1 MINYNRLCYEIK
13 RDLTNFSAKISKGL
27 KCPQQKFVH
36 QMLYG
41 ILAGNKV
48 HLSEIAR
55 SLKEDIKLKKTIE
68 RLSRNLHSFEEK
80 QPVMRDYLTLVKQYV
95 KEDYA
100 VIVIDNSDIAKPASR
115 KLEAL
120 AEIRDGS
127 TGEITQGYLTIEA
140 AVLSETG
147 KMPLPVYE
155 KVFSAAEEGFVSET
169 YENLCCLETLSDHF
183 SKRCV
188 RTLDRGFDA
197 NEFYRYFLKHNERFV
212 IRAKKNRNVIYNGRT
227 CNIMDAA
234 SKYKGNCR
242 MDFKD
247 KKGKNLHCKMSC
259 IPVRLCEFPA
269 EQLTLVAV
277 YGFGA
282 EPMLLLSNLKM
293 QEKKRLCHIVARVY
307 LMRWR
312 IEEYFKFKKQQFGL
326 EDLRV
331 MSLQSIR
338 NLNLFATLAAGYI
351 GLTSSVRSESV
362 YLKELKEC
370 SKRIYKIP
378 KFIFYAL
385 GYAIERVLS
394 MSRKGINSLF
404 PKRGKSQQLNLFEHF
419 KIEDAGAFVF

>member
-1 MINYNRLCYEIK
+1 MINYNRLGYEIK
-13 RDLTNFSAKISKGL
+13 RDLTNFSTKISQGL
-27 KCPQQKFVH
+27 KRPQQKFVH

-68 RLSRNLHSFEEK
+68 RLSRNLNSFEEK
-80 QPVMRDYLTLVKQYV
+80 QSVMRDYLSLVKQHV

-120 AEIRDGS
+120 SEIRDGS
-127 TGEITQGYLTIEA
+127 TGEITQGYLAIEA
-140 AVLSETG
+140 AVLSESG

-155 KVFSAAEEGFVSET
+155 KVFSAAESGFVSET
-169 YENLCCLETLSDHF
+169 YENLCCLKSLSENF
-183 SKRCV
+183 SRKCV

-197 NEFYRYFLKHNERFV
+197 NDYYRYFLKHNERFV
-212 IRAKKNRNVIYNGRT
+212 IRAKKNRNVIYNGKT
-227 CNIMDAA
+227 CNIMDTAL
-234 SKYKGNCR
+234 KYKGSYR

-247 KKGKNLHCKMSC
+247 KKGKTLHCKMSC

-269 EQLTLVAV
+269 KELTLVAV

-282 EPMLLLSNLKM
+282 EPMLLLSSLTM
-293 QEKKRLCHIVARVY
+293 REKKRLCHIVAKVY

-312 IEEYFKFKKQQFGL
+312 IEEYFKFKKQQFEL

-338 NLNLFATLAAGYI
+338 SLNLFATLAAGYI
-351 GLTSSVRSESV
+351 GLTSSVHSESI

-370 SKRIYKIP
+370 SGRIYEVP

-394 MSRKGINSLF
+394 MSRKGIKDFL
-404 PKRGKSQQLNLFEHF
+404 PKKVKSQQLNLFEYF
-419 KIEDAGAFVF
+419 KIEDTGAFVF

>member
-1 MINYNRLCYEIK
+1 MINYNRLGYEIK
-13 RDLTNFSAKISKGL
+13 RDLSKFSSKISKGL
-27 KCPQQKFVH
+27 KRPQQKFIH

-41 ILAGNKV
+41 ILAADKV

-55 SLKEDIKLKKTIE
+55 SLKEDITLKKTIE
-68 RLSRNLHSFEEK
+68 RLSRNLNAFDGK
-80 QPVMRDYLTLVKQYV
+80 QALMQDYLSLVKQHV
-95 KEDYA
+95 KDDYA
-100 VIVIDNSDIAKPASR
+100 VIVIDNSDIAKPKSR

-120 AEIRDGS
+120 SEIRDGS

-155 KVFSAAEEGFVSET
+155 KVFSAAEEGFISET
-169 YENLCCLETLSDHF
+169 HENLCCLESLSGNF
-183 SKRCV
+183 SRQCV

-197 NEFYRYFLKHNERFV
+197 NEYYRYFLKRKERFV
-212 IRAKKNRNVIYNGRT
+212 IRAKKNRNVIYNGKT
-227 CNIMDAA
+227 CGIMDAA
-234 SKYKGNCR
+234 LKYKGNYR

-247 KKGKNLHCKMSC
+247 KDGNILNCKISC
-259 IPVRLCEFPA
+259 IPVKLCEFP
-269 EQLTLVAV
+269 EKELTLVAV

-293 QEKKRLCHIVARVY
+293 QEKKKLCHIVTKVY

-312 IEEYFKFKKQQFGL
+312 IEEYFKFKKQQFEL

-338 NLNLFATLAAGYI
+338 SLNLFATLAAGYI
-351 GLTSSVRSESV
+351 GLSASVHAESIF
-362 YLKELKEC
+362 LTELKEC
-370 SKRIYKIP
+370 SRRIYKMP

-394 MSRKGINSLF
+394 MSRKGINSFF
-404 PKRGKSQQLNLFEHF
+404 PKRVRTQQMNLFEHF